1 MSNKN
6 ILGKILQILKQ
17 STPYHISTIDC
28 MNFLLGDKLEET
40 DLRDNNVNIPQHSSK
55 SYAQDALSETML
67 QEIANGNRTPSQTI
81 LNYLAAS
88 DDWSLSRLSPFYG
101 LDRDLTTSESER
113 LVANISAL
121 YTEYFPRSPLNN
133 FSDQIKAL
141 IRLHF
146 LALLILPYFLN
157 IHKRPLITIFLGLK
171 RMTNYVIA

>member
-121 YTEYFPRSPLNN
+121 YTEYFPRSPVY
-133 FSDQIKAL
+133 SI
-141 IRLHF
+141 
-146 LALLILPYFLN
+146 
-157 IHKRPLITIFLGLK
+157 
-171 RMTNYVIA
+171 